1 MIRFH
6 QLPPWSKAMASF
18 AVDLVLRLA
27 GARGHIPRFD
37 DFPPLPA
44 PATSAG
50 YLARVLTVI
59 GAIFAALSLA
69 VWGLAWLSLRLL

>member
-1 MIRFH
+1 
-6 QLPPWSKAMASF
+6 MASF

-27 GARGHIPRFD
+27 DVGGYIPRFD

-44 PATSAG
+44 PVTAAG
-50 YLARVLTVI
+50 YLARILAIT

-69 VWGLAWLSLRLL
+69 VWGIAWLSLRLL